1 MYGTEGNLY
10 NANIPDVNN
19 QFNSWNYRDL
29 KITDDDFL
37 SVDWKELAGERGPD
51 GSLPNINFM
60 KLNPNSSNYKI
71 LKSIED
77 EMKNYEI
84 TKDNVKKINK

>member
-10 NANIPDVNN
+10 NAKLPDENN

-29 KITDDDFL
+29 KINDDDFL
-37 SVDWKELAGERGPD
+37 SVDWKELSGERGPD

-60 KLNPNSSNYKI
+60 KLNPKSSNYKI

-84 TKDNVKKINK
+84 IKDNVKKINK